1 MLRKY
6 LQFALCILFAFPS
19 PFSQAQSPYIVVD
32 QFGYIPD
39 GNKVAVI
46 RDPQT
51 GYDNTATFTPSL
63 TTNSYALIDATS
75 SAAVFT
81 GTPTAWNGGSTDAS
95 SGDKVWWFDFS
106 SYTTPGKYYVKD
118 VTQNVRSA
126 TFVIADTVYSSVL
139 KASMRMLFY
148 QRSSF
153 AKTAQY
159 AGTGWADGASHV
171 GSLQDKNARLYN
183 NTGSAATEKDL
194 HGAWFDAGDLN
205 KYTPWTANYVINL
218 LTAYRENPSAFT
230 DDYNI
235 PESGN
240 GIPDVIDEAKWGLD
254 QLLRMQQSNGSCL
267 SVLSSAGASPPSSA
281 TGQSVYGPA
290 TTNATLKCAE
300 AFALASKIFKQVNPT
315 LYGTYS
321 TTLQT
326 SAVNAWN
333 WGIANPSILFHNN
346 SSANGSSGVAAGDQE
361 TDSLGRFTAKMAAAL
376 YLYDLTGQTSY
387 LTVFE
392 NSYTTF
398 PLLAWKGSNPGYV
411 SQYFQEGNEL
421 LLFYTTLS
429 GASSTIVNK
438 INTATLGGLKLS
450 GDFIGA
456 LTNQTDPYRSFI
468 KDYNWGSNQ
477 YKSNYGYI
485 LWKVSNLGLD
495 NSANNDTYLKAS
507 AEYLHYI
514 HGVNPFQLVY
524 LTNMST
530 YGAENSINEIYHT
543 WFCDGSPKWD
553 RVGTSTYGPPPGYLS
568 GGANSSYNWDGCCP
582 SGCGSSDNNALCN
595 ALSIT
600 PPKGQP
606 AQKSYKDFNTNW
618 PLDSWQVT
626 EPSLGYQTAYIRL
639 LSKFVTNP
647 TNNTTTGI
655 MNSTNTLNITIRP
668 NPTQDQLTI
677 GFPQSVATSD
687 IIQVELYDMLGKKV
701 LSKSISNNAAI
712 SIGSLDNGVY
722 VIKVSQDGLIYTER
736 VVKIQ

>member
-6 LQFALCILFAFPS
+6 IQIVLCISFSLS
-19 PFSQAQSPYIVVD
+19 YLFSQAQSPYIVVD
-32 QFGYIPD
+32 QFGYIPAA
-39 GNKVAVI
+39 NKVAVI

-51 GYDNTATFTPSL
+51 GYDNTATFTPGN
-63 TTNSYALIDATS
+63 TYALIDATS
-75 SAAVFT
+75 SASVFT
-81 GTPTAWNGGSTDAS
+81 GTPVTWNNGNTDAS
-95 SGDKVWWFDFS
+95 SGDKVWWFDFT

-118 VTQNVRSA
+118 VTQNVRS
-126 TFVIADTVYSSVL
+126 TEFVIADTVYSSVL
-139 KASMRMLFY
+139 KAAMRMLFY

-159 AGTGWADGASHV
+159 AGTGWADGASQV

-183 NTGSAATEKDL
+183 NASSAATEKDL

-218 LTAYRENPSAFT
+218 LTAYRENPTAFT
-230 DDYNI
+230 DNYNI

-240 GIPDVIDEAKWGLD
+240 GVPDIIDEAKWGLD
-254 QLLRMQQSNGSCL
+254 QLLRMQQSDGSCL
-267 SVLSSAGASPPSSA
+267 SVLGATGATVGGSPPS
-281 TGQSVYGPA
+281 TLTNQSLYGPA

-300 AFALASKIFKQVNPT
+300 AFALASKVFKQVNPT
-315 LYGTYS
+315 VYGTYS

-326 SAVNAWN
+326 SAVNAWT
-333 WGIANPSILFHNN
+333 WANANTNVQFNN
-346 SSANGSSGVAAGDQE
+346 TTSSPTVAAGNQE
-361 TDSLGRFTAKMAAAL
+361 TDDMGRLTAKIGAAL
-376 YLYDLTGQTSY
+376 YLYDLTGQSTY
-387 LTVFE
+387 LTFVE
-392 NSYTTF
+392 SNYASL

-429 GASSTIVNK
+429 GASSTI
-438 INTATLGGLKLS
+438 INNINNATLGGLKLS
-450 GDFIGA
+450 GDYIGG

-477 YKSNYGYI
+477 YKSNYGYM
-485 LWKVSNLGLD
+485 LWKVSNLELD
-495 NSANNDTYLKAS
+495 NSANNDIYEKAS

-514 HGVNPFQLVY
+514 HGVNPFQMVY
-524 LTNMST
+524 LTNMSS

-543 WFCDGSPKWD
+543 WFCDGSAKWD

-568 GGANSSYNWDGCCP
+568 GGANSNYNWDGCCP
-582 SGCGSSDNNALCN
+582 SGCGSSDNNALCY

-606 AQKSYKDFNTNW
+606 AQKSYKDFNNNW
-618 PLDSWQVT
+618 PLNSWQVT